1 MAIDGAD
8 FIEIYRY
15 FVDKGISRNQ
25 AFENS
30 RRVFRGGVLSGKYPF
45 TKDLVYL
52 DGFIRVYNFFR
63 SSISQGKI
71 ECIESPR
78 PPKVFILNLLKTLL

>member
-30 RRVFRGGVLSGKYPF
+30 RRVFRGGVLVESILYKRPG
-45 TKDLVYL
+45 
-52 DGFIRVYNFFR
+52 IFR
-63 SSISQGKI
+63 W
-71 ECIESPR
+71 
-78 PPKVFILNLLKTLL
+78 FY